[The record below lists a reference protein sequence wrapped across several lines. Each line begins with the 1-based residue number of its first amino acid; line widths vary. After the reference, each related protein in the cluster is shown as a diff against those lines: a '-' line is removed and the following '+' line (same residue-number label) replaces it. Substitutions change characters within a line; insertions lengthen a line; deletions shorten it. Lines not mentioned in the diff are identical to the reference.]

1 MEKKK
6 TVIPLSKKPNR
17 CVFREPEL
25 EKAWRNVIE
34 SKAAEE
40 IKKDW

>member
-6 TVIPLSKKPNR
+6 V
-17 CVFREPEL
+17 VFREPEL
-25 EKAWRNVIE
+25 EKVWLKVIE

>member
-6 TVIPLSKKPNR
+6 V
-17 CVFREPEL
+17 VFKEPEL
-25 EKAWRNVIE
+25 ERVWLKVIE